1 MPESTQKKLS
11 RIRPPRVQITYD
23 VEIGDAIQMKELPF
37 VVGILADLS
46 GKPAETLPRLKE
58 RKFVEI
64 DRDNFDDVLAAA
76 APRLA
81 VRVDNKLNGG
91 GEEKLNV
98 ELNFRSIEDSDP
110 VNVIKQ
116 IEPLRKMFEARQRLM
131 DLLAIPRH
139 TRAFRTGLTHMVIN
153 LTVVV
158 LFAVSFGL
166 RRGHLD
172 DGDATIAAVVL
183 SIIGLALLAVSG
195 WLGGKLA
202 YRYGVRVADEAT
214 QAEGFIRT

>member
-37 VVGILADLS
+37 VVGVLADLS
-46 GKPAETLPRLKE
+46 GKPVEALPRLKD

-76 APRLA
+76 TPRLA

-98 ELNFRSIEDSDP
+98 ELNFRSIEDFDP

-131 DLLAIPRH
+131 DLLAK
-139 TRAFRTGLTHMVIN
+139 
-153 LTVVV
+153 
-158 LFAVSFGL
+158 
-166 RRGHLD
+166 LD
-172 DGDATIAAVVL
+172 GNDQLDKLLQEIVEKPENQQTLKPSAATA
-183 SIIGLALLAVSG
+183 
-195 WLGGKLA
+195 
-202 YRYGVRVADEAT
+202 
-214 QAEGFIRT
+214 